1 MRSKALTLKS
11 ITNSLGTNVVLTSRD
26 GSYSEILVE
35 LLEFDPLKNN
45 RKKISGGYYFRSP
58 KIKTEQ
64 WATMLENL
72 DRVDGKFSISAR
84 QYTDKSGSMV
94 VGYARFENRDDAALF
109 AWTNVNEWQ
118 KWSDEKEAEWQET
131 VRRKPRVKV
140 TKDGRITGTVTV
152 TTLGD

>member
-1 MRSKALTLKS
+1 MRSKALKLKS
-11 ITNSLGTNVVLTSRD
+11 VTNSLGTSVVLENRD
-26 GSYSEILVE
+26 RSYRETLVE
-35 LLEFDPLKNN
+35 MLEFDPLKNN
-45 RKKISGGYYFRSP
+45 KTKITGGYLFRSP
-58 KIKTEQ
+58 KIRTEQ
-64 WATMLENL
+64 WASMLENL
-72 DRVDGKFSISAR
+72 DRIDGKFAIWAR

-94 VGYARFENRDDAALF
+94 TGYARFENKDDAALF

-131 VRRKPRVKV
+131 AGRKPRIKV